1 MQQKLYCEA
10 EVQWE
15 IHSSHW
21 HKCETGP
28 PLRYLG
34 VCALMGAAGLQ
45 GPSFPASAHPTAH

>member
-21 HKCETGP
+21 HKYEMGP

-34 VCALMGAAGLQ
+34 VCALMGASSLQ